1 MTGCREAGGR
11 TRPCGQARAPR
22 AQDYLVAQGSTRA
35 AVLDGRVQG
44 DRRVCFTQDG
54 VDWLDLPEVPTAA
67 ARAAANGPPGA
78 PGTPAMPSRCASTST
93 VAAPE
98 RLARSRPRMEPTAAS
113 GEGCCAASRT
123 ASCTPSTSCTPTG
136 W

>member
-67 ARAAANGPPGA
+67 ARAAAWLTTQLSGDPAAIVAVAPPPDADGGGVRGGA
-78 PGTPAMPSRCASTST
+78 C
-93 VAAPE
+93 
-98 RLARSRPRMEPTAAS
+98 RPRT
-113 GEGCCAASRT
+113 
-123 ASCTPSTSCTPTG
+123 
-136 W
+136 